1 MQMEIDV
8 QMKDGRT
15 LTARPGM
22 REMVE
27 FEREFDK
34 PASVFADEQ
43 RITWLM
49 FLVHRALRDEVADDF
64 DEFLDNIETLDT
76 EDVED
81 ADPSAGKEARDDS

>member
-27 FEREFDK
+27 FERHFDQ

-43 RITWLM
+43 RMTWLL
-49 FLVHRALRDEVADDF
+49 FLVHQALRDEVADDF

-76 EDVED
+76 EEVED
-81 ADPSAGKEARDDS
+81 SPTREERDA